1 MLQTS
6 DNVCLG
12 YFLHVLLVLPILSPE
27 RKGNFILFSNA
38 QDCKCY
44 YWDFLFSAPFQY
56 ILASAKCIKYEQQR
70 ADFCHIKHSVLFYA
84 FCISRVSLQILI
96 SYFLPTKIMFFH
108 LAFSVFLQPILH
120 LNGLVDLNFKKA
132 LTATVGKSELKRR
145 HFWSTFSF
153 KSKLRDF

>member
-12 YFLHVLLVLPILSPE
+12 YFLHVLLVLPILSPKE

-84 FCISRVSLQILI
+84 FCISRA
-96 SYFLPTKIMFFH
+96 FLFTFSNRADSDSIFFVTKIMFFH

-132 LTATVGKSELKRR
+132 LTA
-145 HFWSTFSF
+145 
-153 KSKLRDF
+153 

>member
-84 FCISRVSLQILI
+84 FCISRA
-96 SYFLPTKIMFFH
+96 FLF
-108 LAFSVFLQPILH
+108 
-120 LNGLVDLNFKKA
+120 
-132 LTATVGKSELKRR
+132 
-145 HFWSTFSF
+145 TFSNRADSDSIF
-153 KSKLRDF
+153 CYKSKNHVFPFGLFSLFTAYFTSQWPRRFEF